1 MMKFGGEFYHLK
13 KRPGYPS
20 VVEAV
25 AIARLDLDTKGLCL
39 YFDRPP
45 GSQWVAS
52 LWIVDGPCE
61 VDLAVVLKEDTL
73 DFIEGYCSHGD
84 FCPKVEE
91 LKRAILESSA
101 FSRLREDLIRE
112 LFERA
117 VSDLDPA
124 DRPPSPQMVP
134 PEDGKGDLKF

>member
-13 KRPGYPS
+13 RRAGYPGI
-20 VVEAV
+20 VEAV

-52 LWIVDGPCE
+52 LWIVDGSCE

-73 DFIEGYCSHGD
+73 DFIEGYCCHGD

-91 LKRAILESSA
+91 LKQAVLHSSS
-101 FSRLREDLIRE
+101 FSQVREDLIYE
-112 LFERA
+112 LFQRSVA
-117 VSDLDPA
+117 DLG
-124 DRPPSPQMVP
+124 RPLSPQTVP
-134 PEDGKGDLKF
+134 LEDEDMDRWPE